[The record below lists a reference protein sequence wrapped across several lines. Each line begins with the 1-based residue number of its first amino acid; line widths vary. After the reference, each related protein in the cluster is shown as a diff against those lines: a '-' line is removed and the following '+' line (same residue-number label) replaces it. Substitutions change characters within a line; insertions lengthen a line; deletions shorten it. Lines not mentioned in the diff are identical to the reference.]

1 MSRDHLLTGLA
12 IAVAATVAGCS
23 AGPAQTMPRR
33 HLSATEH
40 HTEAKRHEREASARE
55 RTAQGRRRAE
65 ASGGGGDEYGCYDRE
80 VPDPDLG
87 GERVQVLRPCWTA
100 ETRQPSPDQTDAAEH
115 RRLARKHR
123 EQAEAL
129 TRAERRACTGLGAA
143 ETERSPFS
151 RREQIAAVEP
161 LESDGRTVGAR
172 VLFRR
177 APGLDPDRMRRAIDC
192 HQARAA
198 ALGYPPRVMSESP
211 IMVAPS
217 VTVVEARGE
226 LIAVTI
232 TARRD
237 EDAAAVLGRA
247 KALLRR

>member
-1 MSRDHLLTGLA
+1 MSGHHWLSGLA
-12 IAVAATVAGCS
+12 IAAATATGACRS
-23 AGPAQTMPRR
+23 TPAQTMPRR

-40 HTEAKRHEREASARE
+40 HTEARRHEREANERE
-55 RTAQGRRRAE
+55 RTAQVRPRGE
-65 ASGGGGDEYGCYDRE
+65 TGGSGGDEYGCYDRE

-100 ETRQPSPDQTDAAEH
+100 ETRQAAHGQTDAAEH

-123 EQAEAL
+123 EQAEEL
-129 TRAERRACTGLGAA
+129 TRAERRACSGLSAA
-143 ETERSPFS
+143 DVESGPFS
-151 RREQIAAVEP
+151 RREDIARVEP
-161 LESDGRTVGAR
+161 LESDGRAVGAR

-177 APGLDPDRMRRAIDC
+177 VSGRDAGWMRKAVAC

-198 ALGYPPRVMSESP
+198 ALGYPPRVMSDSP
-211 IMVAPS
+211 LMVAP
-217 VTVVEARGE
+217 TVAVVNVRGD

-237 EDAAAVLGRA
+237 EDAAAVLARA
-247 KALLRR
+247 NALLRR

>member
-1 MSRDHLLTGLA
+1 MSRHHLLSGLA
-12 IAVAATVAGCS
+12 IAVTAATGACGS
-23 AGPAQTMPRR
+23 GPPQTMPRR
-33 HLSATEH
+33 HLSATAH
-40 HTEAKRHEREASARE
+40 HTEAERHDREASAGE
-55 RTAQGRRRAE
+55 RTAQVRRRGE
-65 ASGGGGDEYGCYDRE
+65 ASGGGDEYGCYDRE

-87 GERVQVLRPCWTA
+87 GERVQVLRPCWT
-100 ETRQPSPDQTDAAEH
+100 EQTRQASPDRTDAAEH

-123 EQAEAL
+123 EQADAL
-129 TRAERRACTGLGAA
+129 TRAERRACRGLRAA
-143 ETERSPFS
+143 EIERGPFS
-151 RREQIAAVEP
+151 AREEVARVEP
-161 LESDGRTVGAR
+161 LESDGRTIGAR

-177 APGLDPDRMRRAIDC
+177 ARGLDPERMRRAVAC

-211 IMVAPS
+211 LMVAP
-217 VTVVEARGE
+217 TVAVVDARGD

-247 KALLRR
+247 RALLRR

>member
-1 MSRDHLLTGLA
+1 MSGHHWRSGLV
-12 IAVAATVAGCS
+12 IAVAAAAATAACGS
-23 AGPAQTMPRR
+23 GPPQTMPRR

-40 HTEAKRHEREASARE
+40 HTEAQRHEREASE
-55 RTAQGRRRAE
+55 RTGRVRPRGE
-65 ASGGGGDEYGCYDRE
+65 ARGGGDPYGCYDRE

-100 ETRQPSPDQTDAAEH
+100 ETRQAADDQTDATEH
-115 RRLARKHR
+115 RRLAAKHR

-129 TRAERRACTGLGAA
+129 TRAERKACAGMSQDDID
-143 ETERSPFS
+143 RSPFS
-151 RREQIAAVEP
+151 HREDIARVEP
-161 LESDGRTVGAR
+161 LESDGRVIGAR

-177 APGLDPDRMRRAIDC
+177 VRGLDAGWMRKAVAC

-198 ALGYPPRVMSESP
+198 ALGYPPRVMSYCP
-211 IMVAPS
+211 LMVAPTTA
-217 VTVVEARGE
+217 TVDVRGE
-226 LIAVTI
+226 HIAVTI

-247 KALLRR
+247 RALMQR

>member
-1 MSRDHLLTGLA
+1 MSRHPLLSGLA
-12 IAVAATVAGCS
+12 IAVVAATAGCS
-23 AGPAQTMPRR
+23 AGPAQSMPRR

-40 HTEAKRHEREASARE
+40 HTEAQRHEREASARE
-55 RTAQGRRRAE
+55 RTAQVRRRRE

-100 ETRQPSPDQTDAAEH
+100 QTRQPSPDQTDAAEH

-129 TRAERRACTGLGAA
+129 TRAERRACTGLSAA
-143 ETERSPFS
+143 DTERSPFS
-151 RREQIAAVEP
+151 RPEQIAAVEP

-177 APGLDPDRMRRAIDC
+177 PGLDPDRLRRAVDC

-198 ALGYPPRVMSESP
+198 ALGYPPRVMSDSP
-211 IMVAPS
+211 MMVAPS
-217 VTVVEARGE
+217 VAVVEARGD

-247 KALLRR
+247 KALLGH